1 MWTRIAIKL
10 DIRDVLIIVE
20 RWRWH
25 LTLITFKLSQA
36 DKLFT
41 RQVAEKEEEEV
52 LLDAKNHFLSQTGRF
67 FQQQQRWCRTY
78 SWRQTKLLS
87 KLSEGRPSILLGP
100 FFLKVQCHLFAR
112 ISLDQMGAVI
122 LSTDAILLQNFPNK
136 KQNKTILASLGNT
149 VSIYESMGSG
159 HLPST

>member
-1 MWTRIAIKL
+1 M
-10 DIRDVLIIVE
+10 
-20 RWRWH
+20 
-25 LTLITFKLSQA
+25 
-36 DKLFT
+36 
-41 RQVAEKEEEEV
+41 
-52 LLDAKNHFLSQTGRF
+52 LDAKNHFLSQTSRF
-67 FQQQQRWCRTY
+67 FQHQQRWCRTY

-136 KQNKTILASLGNT
+136 KQNKTILASLCNT

-159 HLPST
+159 QLDTSLAPDLPERLMHLSSYISRPRYLQTYLLPAFACGGD